1 VAAVVVGMAVQ
12 ASVGFG
18 FGFFVAPAALGAF
31 RPAQAVTL
39 LLLLALLINGLILY
53 AEGRQRE
60 VDARAASLLCLW
72 ALPGIVGGALVV
84 RSIDAHVLQ
93 VAIGVGIVVAAAL
106 QARASSRSDAVAPG
120 GGHPDTTLAAG
131 GACAGALTT
140 ATSLN
145 GPVVALTLTRAGLR
159 GHLLRD
165 TAAAA
170 FLALAVT
177 GTAALAVIAHAGRS
191 LPHWPLL
198 VALVPA
204 VALGHR
210 LGAALF
216 RRLDAE
222 RHRRL
227 VLAAAV
233 VAGIVSVVAGMV

>member
-18 FGFFVAPAALGAF
+18 FGFFAAPAALAAY

-39 LLLLALLINGLILY
+39 LLLLALLINALILY
-53 AEGRQRE
+53 SEGRERE
-60 VDARAASLLCLW
+60 IEPRAALVLCAW
-72 ALPGIVGGALVV
+72 ALPGIVAGALVV
-84 RSIDAHVLQ
+84 RHIDANVLQ
-93 VAIGVGIVVAAAL
+93 VAIGVGIVIAAAW
-106 QARASSRSDAVAPG
+106 QARAADDTEPDRRRRGDLTLAG
-120 GGHPDTTLAAG
+120 GGLVSG
-131 GACAGALTT
+131 VLTS

-145 GPVVALTLTRAGLR
+145 GPTVVLTLTRSGLR

-165 TAAAA
+165 TAAAT
-170 FLALAVT
+170 FLVLGVA
-177 GTAALAVIAHAGRS
+177 GTAALAAIAHAGHS

-204 VALGHR
+204 VAVGHR

-233 VAGIVSVVAGMV
+233 VAGTVSVVAGIF

>member
-18 FGFFVAPAALGAF
+18 FGFFVAPAALAAF

-39 LLLLALLINGLILY
+39 LLLLALLINALILY
-53 AEGRQRE
+53 TEGRERE
-60 VDARAASLLCLW
+60 VDARSTALLCVW

-84 RSIDAHVLQ
+84 RQLDASVLQ
-93 VAIGVGIVVAAAL
+93 VAIGVGIIVAAAL
-106 QARASSRSDAVAPG
+106 QVRTAQQAGNRAASHPERVLAV
-120 GGHPDTTLAAG
+120 G
-131 GACAGALTT
+131 GAASGALTT

-145 GPVVALTLTRAGLR
+145 GPTVVLTYTRAGLR

-170 FLALAVT
+170 FLVLAVT
-177 GTAALAVIAHAGRS
+177 GTVALATIAHAGRS
-191 LPHWPLL
+191 LPDWPLL
-198 VALVPA
+198 VALIPA
-204 VALGHR
+204 VAVGHR
-210 LGAALF
+210 LGAAVF

-227 VLAAAV
+227 VLGAAM
-233 VAGIVSVVAGMV
+233 VAGTISVIAGLV

>member
-1 VAAVVVGMAVQ
+1 MAAVVVGMAVQ

-31 RPAQAVTL
+31 RPAQAVTV

-53 AEGRQRE
+53 AEGRKRE
-60 VDARAASLLCLW
+60 IDSRSTTLLCAW
-72 ALPGIVGGALVV
+72 ALPGIVTGALVV
-84 RSIDAHVLQ
+84 RDINPSVLQ
-93 VAIGVGIVVAAAL
+93 VAIGIGIVLAAAL
-106 QARASSRSDAVAPG
+106 QARTSSRASEGTDGAP
-120 GGHPDTTLAAG
+120 HPGRTLAVG
-131 GACAGALTT
+131 GVCAGVLTT

-145 GPVVALTLTRAGLR
+145 GPTVALTLTRAGLR

-165 TAAAA
+165 TAAAT
-170 FLALAVT
+170 FLVLAVT
-177 GTAALAVIAHAGRS
+177 GTAALATLAHAGRS
-191 LPHWPLL
+191 VPHWPLL

-204 VALGHR
+204 VAVGHR

-227 VLAAAV
+227 VLGAAM
-233 VAGIVSVVAGMV
+233 VAGTVSVVAGLV